1 MRPGFVLQ
9 KRDYY
14 DVLGVTRAASLEEIK
29 KSYRKLALQY
39 HPDKNPDNK
48 EAEELFKEASE
59 AYQILS
65 DSDRRRQYD
74 QFGHAAFSNGGG
86 GFQGFGDFSGFADD
100 IFGDIFGAFFGNSS
114 SSRTRSGQDLRTSLE
129 ITLEEAAVGTDKE
142 VTVRRRE
149 VCDDCSGSGARKG
162 TNPQACKHCGGHG
175 QIGIQQGIFTI
186 SKTCPVCRG
195 SGQVII
201 DPCPSCGGGGFKEK
215 KHKIAVKVPA
225 GIDQG
230 QRLRI
235 RGEGEAS
242 PNGGPAG
249 DLYVEIQ
256 MQQHK
261 VFERRQSD
269 LICEVP
275 VTYPQAVLGA
285 EISVPTL
292 EGPISMKVPAGTPSG
307 KIFRLR
313 GKGMVDMRSGQ
324 RGDQHVRV
332 YVYVP
337 KNLTEEQQRI
347 IEKLA
352 EVEGQPIAN
361 DEPSFFEKVK
371 HFFE

>member
-1 MRPGFVLQ
+1 MQ

-14 DVLGVTRAASLEEIK
+14 EVLGVSRAASVEEIK
-29 KSYRKLALQY
+29 KCYRKLALQF
-39 HPDKNPDNK
+39 HPDKNPDNA
-48 EAEELFKEASE
+48 EAEEKFKEASE

-65 DSDRRRQYD
+65 DAERRSQYD
-74 QFGHAAFSNGGG
+74 QYGHAAFNGG
-86 GFQGFGDFSGFADD
+86 GFQGFSDFSGFADD
-100 IFGDIFGAFFGNSS
+100 IFGDLFGAFFGTGGP
-114 SSRTRSGQDLRTSLE
+114 SRPRSGQDLRSSLE
-129 ITLEEAAVGTDKE
+129 ITLEEAAVGADKE
-142 VTVRRRE
+142 VKVLRRE
-149 VCDDCSGSGARKG
+149 LCDDCQGSGARKG
-162 TNPQACKHCGGHG
+162 TSAQACKHCGGQG

-195 SGQVII
+195 EGQVIV
-201 DPCPSCGGGGFKEK
+201 DPCPSCGGAGFKEK
-215 KHKIAVKVPA
+215 KHSVAVKVPA

-230 QRLRI
+230 QRLRV
-235 RGEGEAS
+235 RGEGQAS
-242 PNGGPAG
+242 ANGGPPG
-249 DLYVEIQ
+249 DLYIEIHLK
-256 MQQHK
+256 QHK
-261 VFERRQSD
+261 VFERRQND

-285 EISVPTL
+285 EIDVPTL
-292 EGPISMKVPAGTPSG
+292 DGPISMKVPAGTPSG

-337 KNLTEEQQRI
+337 KNITEEQQGI